1 VGEVIVAP
9 LSDISPVWIPIFAIV
24 GAFGAGIAA
33 MVLRSKER
41 ERAHR
46 ERMFMAEK
54 GMEIPKELYAIPSPK
69 EKKPGHFRAAR
80 AWLLVIGTTM
90 VFIGVAVMIVLSVKD
105 GIEEGM
111 NGLTP
116 ALIGVGLLA
125 AQALLGRFATQSN
138 KLDSLASQTNK
149 ESNALK

>member
-9 LSDISPVWIPIFAIV
+9 LSDISPVWIAIFAII

-46 ERMFMAEK
+46 ERMFLAEK
-54 GMEIPKELYAIPSPK
+54 GMEIPKELYATPSQK

-80 AWLLVIGTTM
+80 AWLLVLGTTM
-90 VFIGVAVMIVLSVKD
+90 VFIGVAVIVVLGVRD
-105 GIEEGM
+105 GIEEGI

-138 KLDSLASQTNK
+138 KLGSFANQSNK
-149 ESNALK
+149 ESNAPE